1 MRMNSINNED
11 ELHKQLGMKSINKEK
26 PCSINLSNL
35 TLEIQENIA
44 EIASKKRA
52 DVKLMER
59 VILHL
64 CSLKPLELKEL
75 ARILNRNDVGLRSNY
90 LNRLIKENKIMLL
103 YPGQINH
110 PKQAYR
116 TNQEYL
122 SGD

>member
-1 MRMNSINNED
+1 MN
-11 ELHKQLGMKSINKEK
+11 SINKEK

-35 TLEIQENIA
+35 TLEIKENIA

-52 DVKLMER
+52 DVKLMEKI
-59 VILHL
+59 ILHL

-90 LNRLIKENKIMLL
+90 LNRLIKENKIMLP
-103 YPGQINH
+103 YSRKINY
-110 PKQAYR
+110 PKQAYH

-122 SGD
+122 SGN